1 MSVIGRK
8 ITMAIRENIWVDF
21 MPAVALFDGYLKNYR
36 LRRKSCSIRELIRL
50 ENHVFLKHHFN
61 T

>member
-50 ENHVFLKHHFN
+50 ENPVF
-61 T
+61 